1 MKPLTIAQKSQPLS
15 LLCIGAHADDIE
27 IGAGGTIL
35 TWIARGVE
43 LHVHWCV
50 LSAQG
55 SRGREA
61 IKGASMFLEGAK
73 SRRVEIA
80 EFRDGYFPCQR
91 ESIKNWFEDL
101 KGRCNPDIIL
111 THHID
116 DKHQDHRLAAELTYN
131 TFRDHLVLG
140 FEIPKWDGD
149 LSRPNAYIALSEATM
164 MQKIALTFEV
174 FDTQRS
180 KEWFDE
186 GVFRGLARLRGM
198 ESRAPERY
206 AEAFHASKFVLN

>member
-35 TWIARGVE
+35 TGIAKGVE
-43 LHVHWCV
+43 LHVHWSV

-55 SRGREA
+55 SRRDEA
-61 IKGASMFLEGAK
+61 ITGASMFLEGAK

-206 AEAFHASKFVLN
+206 AEAFHASKFALN